1 MSTEGMQTIID
12 HINTLLSEGE
22 GMYPGDSNVRMVV
35 IPAAM
40 QMKDAEKA
48 IMVCRELG
56 LLDLNESLWLVPRQ
70 LISDANLIGPSRRM
84 ANGRLA

>member
-1 MSTEGMQTIID
+1 MQRIID
-12 HINTLLSEGE
+12 RINTFLVEGE
-22 GMYPGDSNVRMVV
+22 DMYPGDSNVRMVV

-56 LLDLNESLWLVPRQ
+56 LLDLDESLWLVPRQ

-84 ANGRLA
+84 ANGGLA